1 MNNKGKNYL
10 FEVSWEVCNKVGG
23 INTVIKSK
31 APQMIRYYRDRY
43 CLIGPY
49 FPKKAV
55 TEFRER
61 IPPDKLQNIF
71 ERLREEGIICHY
83 GKWLINGEPNTIL
96 IDYTG
101 YIHKNNEIKARLWE
115 RYRIDSLGTYFH
127 DFDEPILWGH
137 TVGRLLEEISKSF
150 GRKRIVAH
158 FHEWLS
164 CGAILYLD
172 MKRIKIAKVFTTHAT
187 VLGRT
192 LAGNN
197 VDLYNILEKIDPE
210 EEARKWHVKA
220 KYQVERVSAK
230 ICDVFTTVSE
240 ITAIETEHFLD
251 RRPDLLLFNG
261 LDMKNHPT
269 LDEAAIK
276 HRRYREKIKN
286 FLQYYFFPYYSFD
299 LEDTLIY
306 FISGRYEF
314 HNKGIDIFIKAL
326 GKLNEKLKK
335 ERSRKTIVAFFWI
348 PGDVIRIKPELSRAR
363 AYYMDIWQSID
374 DNIDEIKKN
383 IILSLISQKPI
394 SESRL
399 FKSDFLYQTKKK
411 VLRFLMEGDP
421 PLCTHDLKNEEEDP
435 IIQGFK
441 ENGLLNR
448 KEDRVKV
455 IFYPIY
461 LTGADNLLDLNYD
474 ESVIGSHLGVFPSYY
489 EPWGYTPLETA
500 ALSVASVTT
509 DFSGFGRYIARESE
523 GEDIGVFIVKMFG
536 KSMEEKVDNLFR
548 TIYRFSTFTKEERIR
563 NKIEAKRLASLVD
576 WEILIPNYIK
586 AHKLAIERVYS

>member
-1 MNNKGKNYL
+1 M
-10 FEVSWEVCNKVGG
+10 
-23 INTVIKSK
+23 
-31 APQMIRYYRDRY
+31 
-43 CLIGPY
+43 
-49 FPKKAV
+49 
-55 TEFRER
+55 
-61 IPPDKLQNIF
+61 
-71 ERLREEGIICHY
+71 
-83 GKWLINGEPNTIL
+83 
-96 IDYTG
+96 
-101 YIHKNNEIKARLWE
+101 
-115 RYRIDSLGTYFH
+115 
-127 DFDEPILWGH
+127 
-137 TVGRLLEEISKSF
+137 
-150 GRKRIVAH
+150 
-158 FHEWLS
+158 
-164 CGAILYLD
+164 LYLD